1 MRKTPHH
8 TPSFL
13 LQLGDMIIQFVQKLL
28 FITSLFA
35 PTLVKVV
42 AVMQVLNMCRLMMEQ
57 LKGGLES
64 ESLGFLS

>member
-28 FITSLFA
+28 LITSLFA

-42 AVMQVLNMCRLMMEQ
+42 AVMQVLNMCRLMMGATE
-57 LKGGLES
+57 GWP
-64 ESLGFLS
+64 